1 MGITNFSIKKRYNHA
16 NYLFLSFILKFISYV
31 LRYHFNDVNCCTQF
45 WIPIVFLHIS
55 KKKKTNIKNLEEVE
69 NEPIIKYHRQK

>member
-1 MGITNFSIKKRYNHA
+1 MCCDTILMMWIVVPNFGSP
-16 NYLFLSFILKFISYV
+16 LFFYIF
-31 LRYHFNDVNCCTQF
+31 Q
-45 WIPIVFLHIS
+45 